1 MGYNINP
8 VCLSSVFTL
17 PSSLADNHLK
27 LANPEHIK
35 VLIYIFRNLSDG
47 IDVNKISYNTG
58 VSEYDVKEALLYWAD
73 ANILLPENPTQT
85 HDNKIYNKT
94 VSKTEKPTRIDVA
107 RRGLEDEKIRYLLQ
121 ETQLKFGRNLKNNE
135 SATLVWL
142 YEDVG
147 LDVSL
152 ILLIVQYAVTHDK
165 KNIRFIEQT
174 ATEWADKGIDNLAD
188 AEEQLRLKTE
198 GEIAWR
204 SISSIFGFERRKP
217 SKKETE
223 LSVLWLNDWKIS
235 KDLISAAYD
244 ECVNNKGKYL
254 LSYIAKVI
262 ENWHKSGIETLDDI
276 EANKE
281 SRQRDEENFAAF
293 DLDLYE
299 KMINSKD

>member
-204 SISSIFGFERRKP
+204 SISSIFGLERRKP